1 MSKVSEKLGLYI
13 EVGSDS
19 EGEDWEQ
26 KEIEREEQH
35 IMDFIRNNPFPDR
48 DTFVDIQL
56 ETVRKDKATGIK
68 VFGTTYD
75 YRILNKLYEN
85 IMNKDI
91 VRECGRE
98 LYEKDGMRDMVR
110 CHTLFNEIIHY
121 NYNKGDNKENY
132 DRTMIIPLARL
143 VEHYWDGIG
152 MWKA

>member
-1 MSKVSEKLGLYI
+1 MTSAKIYDMSNVSDNLGLYI

-110 CHTLFNEIIHY
+110 CHTLFNEIIH
-121 NYNKGDNKENY
+121 
-132 DRTMIIPLARL
+132 
-143 VEHYWDGIG
+143 
-152 MWKA
+152 